1 MQNIKHNGVKA
12 TISEV
17 LFAESLIVRYKN
29 GELVRS
35 CAILTP
41 MSLPFTVELSNIS
54 LLTNQSPLAYVSTPW
69 GFLLLQFSSSPLTQK
84 N

>member
-54 LLTNQSPLAYVSTPW
+54 LLTKQSPLIGAIINHSR
-69 GFLLLQFSSSPLTQK
+69 G
-84 N
+84 